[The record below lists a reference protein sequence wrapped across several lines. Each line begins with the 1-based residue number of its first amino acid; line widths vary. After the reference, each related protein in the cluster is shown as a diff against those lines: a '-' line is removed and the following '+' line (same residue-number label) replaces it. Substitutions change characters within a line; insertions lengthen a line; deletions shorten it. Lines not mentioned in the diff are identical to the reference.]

1 MAAKKIGA
9 IIALDGEREFKQNV
23 TSCNK
28 ALSSLKSELGLVEA
42 QYEGQ
47 QNSLEALTKKHSVLS
62 RMLEEQRAKQEETV
76 KGLEHAR
83 GEYEKV
89 EKGIETLNKEQES
102 HKKRLEELQQEYQD
116 AANRME
122 KMTEA
127 GNASEQSMKKQ
138 QSVVDALSR
147 ELQEEKETLKEVETA
162 IKKGNQNY
170 QTASNRVKDW
180 ETKLNTAERQVIKA
194 TAAVKNNAKYLDE
207 AERSTDKCA
216 KSIDEY
222 GKQVKEAEKV
232 TVDFGTAV
240 KANIANTV
248 TDAFKDGAVNA
259 AKSTMDIESAQK
271 QLQASTGA
279 TATEMNRYKQV
290 MEELHSNNYGND
302 INDVAKSMALVKQ
315 YTGEVDPSKL
325 KELTENGIAMRDVFD
340 MDLSE
345 TIRGVDVLIGEMG
358 LDAEEAFD
366 LMAKGA
372 QNGLDKSGEL
382 ADNLAEYGSLYQQ
395 AGFSAKEMF
404 AIMQNGLDSG
414 AYSLDKVN
422 DFVKEFSI
430 SLADGR
436 IEESLDQFSSKTQTL
451 FKQWKV
457 GKATSKDVFKSVI
470 NDLATATNKQEM
482 LTLASNTW
490 SALGEDNAM
499 DIITSLNEV
508 NHTYD
513 DVKGTM
519 EEIKEIK
526 YDTLEARFQQLGKK
540 FQTEVGVPI
549 AEKALPAIETGLDL
563 VIDNMDLLI
572 SVMGGVAAGAVA
584 FKTVSVATTVL
595 QTATEGAT
603 VAQTIFNAVCNAN
616 PIVLVTTAIVA
627 GTTALV
633 AYASSAG
640 EASEE
645 SKRLAE
651 MNQKV
656 CDSAK
661 EVSEATGNLIGDYKE
676 NNAQLQ
682 AQGEYTRVLAG
693 RIQKLAGKEKL
704 SNEEKEVMQG
714 YITELN
720 ELIPDLNLAYDE
732 QAGKLNRTNEQME
745 EYLNHCQKEI
755 EVQAAQE
762 YALELIK
769 KRSELEIEAIKLGN
783 EAKTVEEERNAILE
797 EENDILMN
805 YTISLP
811 AWLAGK
817 ADEKKSYDELTEAQK
832 LNKEALEENKE
843 KNEEVAAEIEATR
856 EHLKELGVDWDTATA
871 STDANTEATNTNAEA
886 QQASAESN
894 AIAAQTIADTYTSMQ
909 QKVSEVLESQMNMFE
924 AFNAG
929 TEISS
934 QQLLQNMQSQI
945 DGVSNWADNMAILAD
960 RGVNQGIIEKLAEM
974 GPQGSTYVQAFAS
987 MTDEQLKQANE
998 MWTKSLDMKAG
1009 VDASVQGM
1017 IEQYTVAL
1025 NGGKDRISSIM
1036 TEYGTNTVQ
1045 GLVAGISANGNE
1057 VQEATKKVADAAGD
1071 GYKNEMEINSP
1082 SKKMKRYGKYT
1093 IEGITTGIEDNK
1105 KEPVKAV
1112 KKVADEIEDTAKKEL
1127 GKKKFNSIGKN
1138 VPEGLADGI
1147 KSGSSTVEKAMA
1159 SITKKVKT
1167 TNLNTKTLYNEGKN
1181 VSAGLAKGIRAGES
1195 EVINAVSRV
1204 CASAVSEA
1212 RRKLDIHSPSKVFET
1227 LGGYTAEG
1235 FGVGYQKKM
1244 QYVNAMIRESMEIP
1258 SPGRNAGWT
1267 ENGGE
1272 NKVIVELPIY
1282 VGKTYSKTEIVE
1294 IAMNGIAAKQS
1305 GRLYARGV
1313 SLNGI

>member
-62 RMLEEQRAKQEETV
+62 RMLEEQKAKQEETV

-147 ELQEEKETLKEVETA
+147 ELQEEKETLKEVEAA

-180 ETKLNTAERQVIKA
+180 ETKLNTAEKQVIKA

-216 KSIDEY
+216 KAIDEY

-302 INDVAKSMALVKQ
+302 INDVAQSMALVKQ

-616 PIVLVTTAIVA
+616 PIGLVVA
-627 GTTALV
+627 ALGAGVTALSIYGNHAV
-633 AYASSAG
+633 KV
-640 EASEE
+640 
-645 SKRLAE
+645 SKEVEKMADANR
-651 MNQKV
+651 KV
-656 CDSAK
+656 CDSAN
-661 EVSEATGNLIGDYKE
+661 EVSESAEELTKNYGEATE
-676 NNAQLQ
+676 EMA
-682 AQGEYTRVLAG
+682 AQGEY
-693 RIQKLAGKEKL
+693 IQRLTEKIENLAGKTTR
-704 SNEEKEVMQG
+704 SNEETEVMQG
-714 YITELN
+714 YIAELN
-720 ELIPDLNLAYDE
+720 SLVPGLNLAYDE
-732 QAGKLNRTNEQME
+732 QANKLNMTNEAME
-745 EYLNHCQKEI
+745 EYINNSQKQLELN
-755 EVQAAQE
+755 AAME
-762 YALELIK
+762 YAQELIK
-769 KRSELEIEAIKLGN
+769 KRTELEIERIKLEKEYGDLKSKTN
-783 EAKTVEEERNAILE
+783 EYTKEENAVLTTNIDGIVTWTTMKREERKE
-797 EENDILMN
+797 
-805 YTISLP
+805 Y
-811 AWLAGK
+811 
-817 ADEKKSYDELTEAQK
+817 EKLTEEQKKNTDAQ
-832 LNKEALEENKE
+832 EENK
-843 KNEEVAAEIEATR
+843 KKQEELQEETTAV
-856 EHLKELGVDWDTATA
+856 KELLGDYGVKWGEVTAKA
-871 STDANTEATNTNAEA
+871 NENTEATNANAEA
-886 QQASAESN
+886 QTAAAESN
-894 AIAAQTIADTYTSMQ
+894 AIAVQTIADTYTSMQ

-924 AFNAG
+924 QFNAG

-1025 NGGKDRISSIM
+1025 NGGKDRVSSIM

-1093 IEGITTGIEDNK
+1093 IEGLTTGIEDNK

-1127 GKKKFNSIGKN
+1127 GKKKFSSIGKN

-1167 TNLNTKTLYNEGKN
+1167 TNLNTRTLYSEGKN

>member
-62 RMLEEQRAKQEETV
+62 RMLEEQKAKQEETV

-147 ELQEEKETLKEVETA
+147 ELQEEKETLKEVEAA

-248 TDAFKDGAVNA
+248 TDAFKEGAVNA

-302 INDVAKSMALVKQ
+302 INDVAQSMALVKQ

-436 IEESLDQFSSKTQTL
+436 IEENLDQFSSKTQTL

-549 AEKALPAIETGLDL
+549 AEKALPAIETGLDF

-603 VAQTIFNAVCNAN
+603 VAQTIFNAVCNEN
-616 PIVLVTTAIVA
+616 LIVLVTTALVA

-633 AYASSAG
+633 AYASKAG

-693 RIQKLAGKEKL
+693 RIQELAGKEKL

-797 EENDILMN
+797 KENDILMN

-817 ADEKKSYDELTEAQK
+817 ADEKKSYDELTKAQK

-856 EHLKELGVDWDTATA
+856 EHLKELGIDWDTATA

-894 AIAAQTIADTYTSMQ
+894 AVAAQTIADTYTSMQ

-924 AFNAG
+924 AFDNSVKIESETLVANM
-929 TEISS
+929 ES
-934 QQLLQNMQSQI
+934 QVN
-945 DGVSNWADNMAILAD
+945 GVRQWADNMALLGEK
-960 RGVNQGIIEKLAEM
+960 GVNQGIIDKLAEM
-974 GPQGSTYVQAFAS
+974 GPQGHAYVEAFVN
-987 MTDEQLKQANE
+987 MTDEQLKAANQA
-998 MWTKSLDMKAG
+998 WTESIDMKAG
-1009 VDASVQGM
+1009 VDASVRGM
-1017 IEQYTVAL
+1017 IEQYTIAL
-1025 NGGKDRISSIM
+1025 NGGKDRMNAIM
-1036 TEYGTNTVQ
+1036 EEYGANTVQ

-1071 GYKNEMEINSP
+1071 GYKNEMEMNSP

-1093 IEGITTGIEDNK
+1093 IEGLAIGIEDNK

-1112 KKVADEIEDTAKKEL
+1112 KKVAEEIEDTAKKEL
-1127 GKKKFNSIGKN
+1127 GKKKITSVGKN

-1159 SITKKVKT
+1159 SITQKVKT
-1167 TNLNTKTLYNEGKN
+1167 TNLNTRTLYNEGKN

>member
-62 RMLEEQRAKQEETV
+62 RMLEEQKAKQEETV

-147 ELQEEKETLKEVETA
+147 ELQEEKETLKEVEAA

-248 TDAFKDGAVNA
+248 TDAFKEGAVNA

-302 INDVAKSMALVKQ
+302 INDVAQSMALVKQ

-345 TIRGVDVLIGEMG
+345 TIRGVDVLIGKMG

-549 AEKALPAIETGLDL
+549 AEKALPAIETGLDF

-656 CDSAK
+656 CDSAE

-682 AQGEYTRVLAG
+682 AQGEYTKVLAG
-693 RIQKLAGKEKL
+693 RIQELAGKEKL

-924 AFNAG
+924 QFNAG

-945 DGVSNWADNMAILAD
+945 DGVSNWADNMATLAD

-998 MWTKSLDMKAG
+998 MWTRSLDMKAG

-1017 IEQYTVAL
+1017 IEQYAVAL

-1045 GLVAGISANGNE
+1045 GLVAGISVNGNE

-1093 IEGITTGIEDNK
+1093 IEGLTIGIEDNK

-1147 KSGSSTVEKAMA
+1147 KSGSSTVEKAMD
-1159 SITKKVKT
+1159 SIAKKAKT
-1167 TNLNTKTLYNEGKN
+1167 TNLNTRTLYNEGKN

-1267 ENGGE
+1267 ENGRE

>member
-62 RMLEEQRAKQEETV
+62 RMLEEQKAKQEETV

-147 ELQEEKETLKEVETA
+147 ELQEEKETLKEVEAA

-180 ETKLNTAERQVIKA
+180 ETKLNTAEKQVIKA

-216 KSIDEY
+216 KAIDEY

-302 INDVAKSMALVKQ
+302 INDVAQSMALVKQ

-616 PIVLVTTAIVA
+616 PIGLVVA
-627 GTTALV
+627 ALGAGVTALSIYGNHAV
-633 AYASSAG
+633 KV
-640 EASEE
+640 
-645 SKRLAE
+645 SKEVEKMADANR
-651 MNQKV
+651 KV
-656 CDSAK
+656 CDSAN
-661 EVSEATGNLIGDYKE
+661 EVSESAEELTKNYGEATE
-676 NNAQLQ
+676 EMA
-682 AQGEYTRVLAG
+682 AQGEY
-693 RIQKLAGKEKL
+693 IQRLTEKIENLAGKTTR
-704 SNEEKEVMQG
+704 SNEETEVMQG
-714 YITELN
+714 YIAELN
-720 ELIPDLNLAYDE
+720 SLVPGLNLAYDE
-732 QAGKLNRTNEQME
+732 QANKLNMTNEAME
-745 EYLNHCQKEI
+745 EYINNSQKQLELN
-755 EVQAAQE
+755 AAME
-762 YALELIK
+762 YAQELIK
-769 KRSELEIEAIKLGN
+769 KRTELEIERIKLEKEYGDLKSKTN
-783 EAKTVEEERNAILE
+783 EYTKEENAVLTTNIDGIVTWTTMKREERKE
-797 EENDILMN
+797 
-805 YTISLP
+805 Y
-811 AWLAGK
+811 
-817 ADEKKSYDELTEAQK
+817 EKLTEEQKKNTDAQ
-832 LNKEALEENKE
+832 EENK
-843 KNEEVAAEIEATR
+843 KKQEELQEETTAV
-856 EHLKELGVDWDTATA
+856 KELLGDYGVKWGEVTAKA
-871 STDANTEATNTNAEA
+871 NENTEATNANAEA
-886 QQASAESN
+886 QTAAAESN
-894 AIAAQTIADTYTSMQ
+894 AIAVQTIADTYTSMQ

-924 AFNAG
+924 QFNAG

-1093 IEGITTGIEDNK
+1093 IEGLTTGIEDNK

-1127 GKKKFNSIGKN
+1127 GKKKFSSIGKN

-1167 TNLNTKTLYNEGKN
+1167 TNLNTRTLYSEGKN

>member
-62 RMLEEQRAKQEETV
+62 RMLEEQKAKQEETV

-248 TDAFKDGAVNA
+248 TDAFKEGAVNA

-302 INDVAKSMALVKQ
+302 INDVAQSMALVKQ

-457 GKATSKDVFKSVI
+457 GKATSKDVFKS
-470 NDLATATNKQEM
+470 
-482 LTLASNTW
+482 
-490 SALGEDNAM
+490 
-499 DIITSLNEV
+499 
-508 NHTYD
+508 
-513 DVKGTM
+513 
-519 EEIKEIK
+519 
-526 YDTLEARFQQLGKK
+526 
-540 FQTEVGVPI
+540 
-549 AEKALPAIETGLDL
+549 
-563 VIDNMDLLI
+563 
-572 SVMGGVAAGAVA
+572 
-584 FKTVSVATTVL
+584 
-595 QTATEGAT
+595 
-603 VAQTIFNAVCNAN
+603 
-616 PIVLVTTAIVA
+616 
-627 GTTALV
+627 
-633 AYASSAG
+633 
-640 EASEE
+640 
-645 SKRLAE
+645 
-651 MNQKV
+651 
-656 CDSAK
+656 
-661 EVSEATGNLIGDYKE
+661 
-676 NNAQLQ
+676 
-682 AQGEYTRVLAG
+682 
-693 RIQKLAGKEKL
+693 
-704 SNEEKEVMQG
+704 
-714 YITELN
+714 
-720 ELIPDLNLAYDE
+720 
-732 QAGKLNRTNEQME
+732 
-745 EYLNHCQKEI
+745 
-755 EVQAAQE
+755 
-762 YALELIK
+762 
-769 KRSELEIEAIKLGN
+769 
-783 EAKTVEEERNAILE
+783 
-797 EENDILMN
+797 
-805 YTISLP
+805 
-811 AWLAGK
+811 
-817 ADEKKSYDELTEAQK
+817 
-832 LNKEALEENKE
+832 
-843 KNEEVAAEIEATR
+843 
-856 EHLKELGVDWDTATA
+856 
-871 STDANTEATNTNAEA
+871 
-886 QQASAESN
+886 
-894 AIAAQTIADTYTSMQ
+894 
-909 QKVSEVLESQMNMFE
+909 
-924 AFNAG
+924 
-929 TEISS
+929 
-934 QQLLQNMQSQI
+934 
-945 DGVSNWADNMAILAD
+945 
-960 RGVNQGIIEKLAEM
+960 
-974 GPQGSTYVQAFAS
+974 
-987 MTDEQLKQANE
+987 
-998 MWTKSLDMKAG
+998 
-1009 VDASVQGM
+1009 
-1017 IEQYTVAL
+1017 
-1025 NGGKDRISSIM
+1025 
-1036 TEYGTNTVQ
+1036 
-1045 GLVAGISANGNE
+1045 
-1057 VQEATKKVADAAGD
+1057 
-1071 GYKNEMEINSP
+1071 
-1082 SKKMKRYGKYT
+1082 RY
-1093 IEGITTGIEDNK
+1093 
-1105 KEPVKAV
+1105 
-1112 KKVADEIEDTAKKEL
+1112 
-1127 GKKKFNSIGKN
+1127 
-1138 VPEGLADGI
+1138 
-1147 KSGSSTVEKAMA
+1147 
-1159 SITKKVKT
+1159 
-1167 TNLNTKTLYNEGKN
+1167 
-1181 VSAGLAKGIRAGES
+1181 
-1195 EVINAVSRV
+1195 
-1204 CASAVSEA
+1204 
-1212 RRKLDIHSPSKVFET
+1212 
-1227 LGGYTAEG
+1227 
-1235 FGVGYQKKM
+1235 Q
-1244 QYVNAMIRESMEIP
+1244 
-1258 SPGRNAGWT
+1258 
-1267 ENGGE
+1267 
-1272 NKVIVELPIY
+1272 
-1282 VGKTYSKTEIVE
+1282 
-1294 IAMNGIAAKQS
+1294 
-1305 GRLYARGV
+1305 
-1313 SLNGI
+1313 

>member
-62 RMLEEQRAKQEETV
+62 RMLEEQKAKQEETV

-147 ELQEEKETLKEVETA
+147 ELQEEKETLKEVEAA

-222 GKQVKEAEKV
+222 GKQIKEAEKV

-240 KANIANTV
+240 KANIASTV

-302 INDVAKSMALVKQ
+302 INDVAQSMALVKQ

-549 AEKALPAIETGLDL
+549 AEKALPAIETGLDF

-616 PIVLVTTAIVA
+616 PIGLVVA
-627 GTTALV
+627 ALGAGVTALSIYGNHAV
-633 AYASSAG
+633 KV
-640 EASEE
+640 
-645 SKRLAE
+645 SKEVEKMADANR
-651 MNQKV
+651 KV
-656 CDSAK
+656 CDSAN
-661 EVSEATGNLIGDYKE
+661 EVSESAEELTKNYGEATE
-676 NNAQLQ
+676 EMA
-682 AQGEYTRVLAG
+682 AQGEY
-693 RIQKLAGKEKL
+693 IQRLTEKIENLAGKTTR
-704 SNEEKEVMQG
+704 SNEETEVMQG
-714 YITELN
+714 YIAELN
-720 ELIPDLNLAYDE
+720 SLVPGLNLAYDE
-732 QAGKLNRTNEQME
+732 QANKLNMTNEAME
-745 EYLNHCQKEI
+745 EYINNSQKQLELN
-755 EVQAAQE
+755 AAME
-762 YALELIK
+762 YAQELIK
-769 KRSELEIEAIKLGN
+769 KRTELEIERIKLEKEYGDLKSKTN
-783 EAKTVEEERNAILE
+783 EYTKEENAVLTTNIDGIVTWTTMKREERKE
-797 EENDILMN
+797 
-805 YTISLP
+805 Y
-811 AWLAGK
+811 
-817 ADEKKSYDELTEAQK
+817 EKLTEEQKKNTDAQ
-832 LNKEALEENKE
+832 EENK
-843 KNEEVAAEIEATR
+843 KKQEELQEETTAV
-856 EHLKELGVDWDTATA
+856 KELLGDYGVKWGEVTAKA
-871 STDANTEATNTNAEA
+871 NENTEATNANAEA
-886 QQASAESN
+886 QTAAAESN

-924 AFNAG
+924 AFDNSVKIESETLVANM
-929 TEISS
+929 ES
-934 QQLLQNMQSQI
+934 QVN
-945 DGVSNWADNMAILAD
+945 GVRQWADNMALLGEK
-960 RGVNQGIIEKLAEM
+960 GVNQGIIDKLAEM
-974 GPQGSTYVQAFAS
+974 GPQGHAYVEAFVN
-987 MTDEQLKQANE
+987 MTDEQLKAANQA
-998 MWTKSLDMKAG
+998 WTESIDMKAG
-1009 VDASVQGM
+1009 VDASVRGM
-1017 IEQYTVAL
+1017 IEQYTIAL
-1025 NGGKDRISSIM
+1025 NGGKDRMNAIM
-1036 TEYGTNTVQ
+1036 EEYGANTVQ

-1071 GYKNEMEINSP
+1071 GYKNEMEMNSP

-1093 IEGITTGIEDNK
+1093 IEGLAIGIEDNK

-1147 KSGSSTVEKAMA
+1147 KSGSSTVEKAIA
-1159 SITKKVKT
+1159 SIAKKVKT
-1167 TNLNTKTLYNEGKN
+1167 TNLNTRTLYNEGKN

-1195 EVINAVSRV
+1195 EVIHAVSRV

-1244 QYVNAMIRESMEIP
+1244 QYVNAMIRESMEVP

>member
-62 RMLEEQRAKQEETV
+62 RMLEEQKAKQEETV

-116 AANRME
+116 ATNRME

-138 QSVVDALSR
+138 QSVVDALSK
-147 ELQEEKETLKEVETA
+147 ELQEEKETLKEVEAA

-194 TAAVKNNAKYLDE
+194 TAAVKNNAKYLNE

-259 AKSTMDIESAQK
+259 VKSTMDIESAQK

-302 INDVAKSMALVKQ
+302 INDVAQSMALVKQ

-372 QNGLDKSGEL
+372 QKGLDKSGEL

-451 FKQWKV
+451 FKQWKS

-526 YDTLEARFQQLGKK
+526 YDTLESRFQSLGKK
-540 FQTEVGVPI
+540 FQKEVGVPI
-549 AEKALPAIETGLDL
+549 AEKALPAIETGLDF

-572 SVMGGVAAGAVA
+572 SIMGGVAAGAVA
-584 FKTVSVATTVL
+584 FKTVSAATTVL
-595 QTATEGAT
+595 QSATEGAT
-603 VAQTIFNAVCNAN
+603 IAQTIFNTVCKAN
-616 PIVLVTTAIVA
+616 PIGLVVA
-627 GTTALV
+627 ALGAGVTALSIYGNHAIKV
-633 AYASSAG
+633 
-640 EASEE
+640 
-645 SKRLAE
+645 SKEVEKMADVNR
-651 MNQKV
+651 KV
-656 CDSAK
+656 CDSAN
-661 EVSEATGNLIGDYKE
+661 EVSESAEELKTNYGE
-676 NNAQLQ
+676 AAEEMA
-682 AQGEYTRVLAG
+682 AQGEY
-693 RIQKLAGKEKL
+693 IQRLTKKIENLAGKTTR
-704 SNEEKEVMQG
+704 SNEETEVMQG
-714 YITELN
+714 YIAELN
-720 ELIPDLNLAYDE
+720 SLVPGLNLAYDE
-732 QAGKLNRTNEQME
+732 QASKLNMTNEAME
-745 EYLNHCQKEI
+745 EYTNNSRKQLELN
-755 EVQAAQE
+755 AAME
-762 YALELIK
+762 YAQELIK
-769 KRSELEIEAIKLGN
+769 KRTELEIERIKLEKEYGDLKSKTN
-783 EAKTVEEERNAILE
+783 EYTKEENAVLTTNIDGIVTWTTMKREERKEYEKLTE
-797 EENDILMN
+797 EQ
-805 YTISLP
+805 
-811 AWLAGK
+811 
-817 ADEKKSYDELTEAQK
+817 KKNTEAQ
-832 LNKEALEENKE
+832 EENK
-843 KNEEVAAEIEATR
+843 KKQEELQEETNAV
-856 EHLKELGVDWDTATA
+856 KELLGDYGVKWGEVTAKA
-871 STDANTEATNTNAEA
+871 NENTEATNTNTEA
-886 QQASAESN
+886 QTAAAESN
-894 AIAAQTIADTYTSMQ
+894 AIAAQTIADTYTGMQ
-909 QKVSEVLESQMNMFE
+909 QKVSEVLDSQMNMFE
-924 AFNAG
+924 KFNAG

-934 QQLLQNMQSQI
+934 QQLLENMQSQI
-945 DGVSNWADNMAILAD
+945 DGVSNWADNMALLAD
-960 RGVNQGIIEKLAEM
+960 RGVKQGIIDKLAEM

-1009 VDASVQGM
+1009 VDTSVQGM
-1017 IEQYTVAL
+1017 IEQYTVSL

-1036 TEYGTNTVQ
+1036 TEYGANTVQ

-1057 VQEATKKVADAAGD
+1057 VQEATKKVADAAGG

-1093 IEGITTGIEDNK
+1093 IEGLTTGIEDNE

-1127 GKKKFNSIGKN
+1127 GKKKFISIGKN

-1147 KSGSSTVEKAMA
+1147 KSGRSTVEKAMA

-1167 TNLNTKTLYNEGKN
+1167 TNLNTRTLYNEGKN

-1195 EVINAVSRV
+1195 EVIHAVSRV

-1258 SPGRNAGWT
+1258 NPGRNVGWT
-1267 ENGGE
+1267 EHGGE